1 MQTLKPEIS
10 FLNESKFSILV
21 HGAVIHIWFKSSW
34 GSRRLLAILRALL
47 PD

>member
-1 MQTLKPEIS
+1 MQTLKPKIN

-21 HGAVIHIWFKSSW
+21 HGAVIYIWFKSSC